1 MAQLS
6 EIYNQRILELSA
18 NIPRTER
25 LADADATATA
35 HSKLC
40 GSTVSVDIKLA
51 EGRVSG
57 FGQTV
62 KACLLGQAAAS
73 IMARNIVGTDA
84 SELREVGAAMRRML
98 KANGP
103 PPGGRWA
110 DLAVLEPV
118 RDYKARHAS
127 TLLVFDAVETALAE
141 VDRKGTVRGPAE
153 GLSQNDGAQGGAG
166 AGLCERR

>member
-51 EGRVSG
+51 GERVSA

-62 KACLLGQAAAS
+62 KACLLGQTAAS

-84 SELREVGAAMRRML
+84 SELRAVGAAMRRML

-103 PPGGRWA
+103 PPAGRWA

-141 VDRKGTVRGPAE
+141 VQSKRAGPGAVEGSSQESAE
-153 GLSQNDGAQGGAG
+153 EGGAQARVGAE
-166 AGLCERR
+166 L

>member
-1 MAQLS
+1 MTQLN

-25 LADADATATA
+25 LANADATATA
-35 HSKLC
+35 HSRLC
-40 GSTVSVDIKLA
+40 GSTITVDLKLS
-51 EGRVSG
+51 GDRVSA

-73 IMARNIVGTDA
+73 IMAHNIIGSDA
-84 SELREVGAAMRRML
+84 GELRAVGAAMRRML

-103 PPGGRWA
+103 PPTGRWA

-118 RDYKARHAS
+118 RDFKARHAS
-127 TLLVFDAVETALAE
+127 TLLVFDAVETALAA
-141 VDRKGTVRGPAE
+141 AE
-153 GLSQNDGAQGGAG
+153 GKGAEAEHAAG
-166 AGLCERR
+166 VAPARAGP